1 MQQPVLEAA
10 GLEVSALL
18 PERRSAVGVV
28 LLHGYAMD
36 TADLAPF
43 GSSLRLPAAFFF
55 PRGPCTAASQ
65 GRAWWPIDEEARAAQ
80 VREGARDLAEVYPT
94 GLAAARSQLT
104 RAVEELCTRFSLD
117 QIVLGGFSQGGMLAC
132 DTLLR
137 ANLPIRGLVLMSASR
152 IALTDWNSNR
162 HRLRDVPVFVS
173 HGRQDP
179 DLAFEAGERLHDF
192 AKSALANTTWVPF
205 DGGHEIPLPV
215 WRSLRRFLA
224 PII

>member
-1 MQQPVLEAA
+1 M
-10 GLEVSALL
+10 
-18 PERRSAVGVV
+18 

-36 TADLAPF
+36 AADLEPF
-43 GSSLRLPAAFFF
+43 GSSLRLPSPFFF
-55 PRGPCTAASQ
+55 PRGPCAASTR
-65 GRAWWPIDEEARAAQ
+65 GRAWWAIDEEARAED
-80 VREGARDLAEVYPT
+80 VRNGARDLAQVYPE
-94 GLAAARSQLT
+94 GLTAARTVLT
-104 RAVEELCTRFSLD
+104 RALEELCTQFSLAR
-117 QIVLGGFSQGGMLAC
+117 IVLGGFSQGGMLAC
-132 DTLLR
+132 DIALR
-137 ANLPIRGLVLMSASR
+137 TDLPISGLVLLSASR
-152 IALTDWNSNR
+152 LALADWNSSR